1 MARLIAA
8 DPESY
13 PFSVAG
19 LVLIDSPYH
28 IARSKVTVPTS
39 KPEIVGLPLLVQRSF
54 DNCEIMLRN
63 WDLPSWGT
71 GDKGGGTDVKFS
83 MAGDSFT
90 LPKGQVLRKPVGS
103 SPHDNKW
110 ETMTVRTYEGHTSSD
125 TSSGGGAVGSPP
137 PAVLLRC
144 VKHAKSKP
152 SAEHGQ
158 ETPSCLV
165 DLFRDE
171 KLLGWEARYPD
182 FIKAV
187 IDVDADHYNLFSMA
201 DTVGLER
208 VSAQVL
214 KALEVVDALQ
224 KARRQAK

>member
-1 MARLIAA
+1 
-8 DPESY
+8 
-13 PFSVAG
+13 
-19 LVLIDSPYH
+19 
-28 IARSKVTVPTS
+28 
-39 KPEIVGLPLLVQRSF
+39 
-54 DNCEIMLRN
+54 
-63 WDLPSWGT
+63 
-71 GDKGGGTDVKFS
+71 
-83 MAGDSFT
+83 
-90 LPKGQVLRKPVGS
+90 
-103 SPHDNKW
+103 
-110 ETMTVRTYEGHTSSD
+110 
-125 TSSGGGAVGSPP
+125 
-137 PAVLLRC
+137 
-144 VKHAKSKP
+144 
-152 SAEHGQ
+152 
-158 ETPSCLV
+158 LV